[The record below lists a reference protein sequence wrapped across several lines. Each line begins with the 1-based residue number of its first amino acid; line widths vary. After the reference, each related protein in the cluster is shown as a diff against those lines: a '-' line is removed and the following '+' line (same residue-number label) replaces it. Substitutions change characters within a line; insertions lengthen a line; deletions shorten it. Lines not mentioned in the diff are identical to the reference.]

1 MVEKLV
7 TSHENEE
14 IMLEITSI
22 VENGL
27 TNVEFSSQ
35 KVVDK
40 LKVSYKESMIK
51 DHEIN
56 FF

>member
-51 DHEIN
+51 DHEII

>member
-1 MVEKLV
+1 VVEKLV